1 MLSVLFTLLCRYLI
15 FFLEYFLH
23 PGDLPICRDLDV
35 LNEFNGCEV
44 SFISCE
50 DRGICLVDHFL
61 LASLLLLHVPGLL
74 RSTLDC
80 HPASPLSYI
89 AQRWR
94 LVPFWL
100 HCLLLS
106 FSSVPPFKE
115 HILMKAVTGPSLKP
129 SLGQYPMQLSILD
142 HPLHTYL
149 GDGAF
154 LLILHLSGARR
165 SFVYNSMSPSDH

>member
-1 MLSVLFTLLCRYLI
+1 MSLSYILFRILSAPPVI
-15 FFLEYFLH
+15 FPHLVNV
-23 PGDLPICRDLDV
+23 DV
-35 LNEFNGCEV
+35 LNATYGCEV
-44 SFISCE
+44 SFYFPAKIVAF
-50 DRGICLVDHFL
+50 CLVDRFL